1 MEKLGNGWLWSLLG
15 AAVYLILVACL
26 SLSLPLVEVGCTE
39 QLLLFCYFY
48 LASVLVLSTFLLDK
62 WCNWLLV
69 ALSFQWLPLICT
81 HLLWRWYLPTFS
93 ACLGCN
99 QWQSLLAH
107 LVAPLEHT
115 CTSPSL
121 DELSLRLDWQ
131 LACVDPIHSFPSC
144 SLTSCLPPLVHAA
157 VWSVLP
163 WHRVARMR
171 LHTQHLV
178 FSSQRAADEVEV
190 RWRKTRSIWKQPCGL
205 PLRTLQLY
213 LTLVELPSPV
223 NIQQRDSCRL
233 DHVGLPPRAQLP
245 LTKDFFFFLVGSFL
259 NATIFSGTR
268 LGFSLILCTSM
279 DTSGSVVSTRAEE
292 PSFHVRYR

>member
-1 MEKLGNGWLWSLLG
+1 MVPSFGGSCVHR
-15 AAVYLILVACL
+15 AASFV
-26 SLSLPLVEVGCTE
+26 
-39 QLLLFCYFY
+39 LLFFSPR
-48 LASVLVLSTFLLDK
+48 ASVLVLSTFFLDK

-81 HLLWRWYLPTFS
+81 HMLWRWYLPTFS

-99 QWQSLLAH
+99 QCQSLLAH

-121 DELSLRLDWQ
+121 DELSHSFRLDWQ
-131 LACVDPIHSFPSC
+131 LACVDPIHSFPPC

-163 WHRVARMR
+163 WHHVARMR

-223 NIQQRDSCRL
+223 NIQQRDSRRL
-233 DHVGLPPRAQLP
+233 DHVGWPSFSVYLLAPSCLWP
-245 LTKDFFFFLVGSFL
+245 KIFFSFFLAHF
-259 NATIFSGTR
+259 
-268 LGFSLILCTSM
+268 
-279 DTSGSVVSTRAEE
+279 
-292 PSFHVRYR
+292 